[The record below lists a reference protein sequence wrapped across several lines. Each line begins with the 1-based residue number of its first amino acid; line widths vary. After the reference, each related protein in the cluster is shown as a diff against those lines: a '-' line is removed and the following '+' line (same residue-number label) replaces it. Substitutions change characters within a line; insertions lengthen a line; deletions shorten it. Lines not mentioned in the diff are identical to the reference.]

1 MKKAELSKDEEFRNK
16 SETKIE
22 AVVASEFYGFSQ
34 QMCRQAMIRNMLNM
48 IKWFKATMLDKLSS
62 MMFYPYYYLSRSSS
76 RLIRFASPETSSA

>member
-34 QMCRQAMIRNMLNM
+34 QMCRRAMIRNMHM

-62 MMFYPYYYLSRSSS
+62 IMFYPYYYLRVQ
-76 RLIRFASPETSSA
+76 TSQIHITRNIFGLNN